1 MREYTIFAQQDEEI
15 QANLSLLADK
25 QTRAEIYA
33 NALSILGKKLALHI
47 NPKITSSE
55 KIVLACTSED
65 ADWLGKGILQTL
77 WNTNINL
84 AVFWNLRA
92 KVDNDRE
99 LTIAPIVKSYI
110 EEISNCKTLIICKS
124 IIYTSC
130 VVRTN
135 LMFLINQIN
144 PDKIFIVA
152 PVMFKSAENSLNKE
166 FESSISKKFE
176 YIYFAI
182 DDEISDEDE
191 VIPGIGGNIY
201 QRLGLGDTQIKN
213 KYIPV
218 LVKDRRNAIPV

>member
-182 DDEISDEDE
+182 DDEVSDEDE

>member
-33 NALSILGKKLALHI
+33 NALGILGKKLALHI

-201 QRLGLGDTQIKN
+201 QRLGLGDTHIKN
-213 KYIPV
+213 KYIPQ
-218 LVKDRRNAIPV
+218 LVKDRRNAIRV

>member
-15 QANLSLLADK
+15 QANLSLLAYK

-33 NALSILGKKLALHI
+33 NALGILGKKLALHI

-182 DDEISDEDE
+182 DDEVSDEDE

-201 QRLGLGDTQIKN
+201 QRLGLGDTHIKN
-213 KYIPV
+213 KYIPQ
-218 LVKDRRNAIPV
+218 LVKDRRNALSV

>member
-213 KYIPV
+213 KYIPL

>member
-213 KYIPV
+213 KYIPQ

>member
-15 QANLSLLADK
+15 QASLSLLADK

-33 NALSILGKKLALHI
+33 SALYALGKKLALLI

-77 WNTNINL
+77 RNTNINL

-110 EEISNCKTLIICKS
+110 EETSNCKTLIICKS

-182 DDEISDEDE
+182 DDEVSDEDE

-213 KYIPV
+213 KYIPQ

>member
-1 MREYTIFAQQDEEI
+1 
-15 QANLSLLADK
+15 
-25 QTRAEIYA
+25 
-33 NALSILGKKLALHI
+33 
-47 NPKITSSE
+47 
-55 KIVLACTSED
+55 
-65 ADWLGKGILQTL
+65 
-77 WNTNINL
+77 
-84 AVFWNLRA
+84 
-92 KVDNDRE
+92 
-99 LTIAPIVKSYI
+99 
-110 EEISNCKTLIICKS
+110 
-124 IIYTSC
+124 
-130 VVRTN
+130 
-135 LMFLINQIN
+135 MFLINQIN

-191 VIPGIGGNIY
+191 VIPGIGDIY

>member
-33 NALSILGKKLALHI
+33 NALCTLGKKLALLI

-110 EEISNCKTLIICKS
+110 EETSNCKTLIICKS

-182 DDEISDEDE
+182 DDEVSDEDE

-213 KYIPV
+213 KYIPQ